1 MGLRW
6 DQEKRAVGVT
16 VGNKVH
22 FRAELGVVQDPRA
35 LGENLPHSLNLR
47 LTRVLE
53 QPVNYMLGDS
63 LG

>member
-1 MGLRW
+1 M
-6 DQEKRAVGVT
+6 GVT